1 MNKTYNP
8 THDPGFLDEN
18 PDEHNLVLEPEDKSV
33 KSVELLNHVFNM
45 AAITAYSNNQLVS
58 KELYITISQLHEIFT
73 KAEPRSEGLIP
84 TTQCRCGHLMHNH
97 SWAMDRGGC
106 TLCYCDDFYAP
117 SPTKDEVEAEEL
129 ADHVRRS
136 NVTHHSINADG
147 SCNMGCC

>member
-73 KAEPRSEGLIP
+73 KAEPEMN
-84 TTQCRCGHLMHNH
+84 CDHNWTC
-97 SWAMDRGGC
+97 SKGC
-106 TLCYCDDFYAP
+106 KKPF
-117 SPTKDEVEAEEL
+117 DEWME
-129 ADHVRRS
+129 DRS
-136 NVTHHSINADG
+136 NDRAK
-147 SCNMGCC
+147 